1 MDESHLPIDRGWA
14 WVVLLACALE
24 SFLMIGSMKS
34 FGVFFVE
41 FLDFYNASSSE
52 ISGVVSA
59 RTISISI
66 VSLFVLSAGPHCMAN
81 RWFVLIGCVFGV
93 AAYMVCAFAPNV
105 DLVMMS
111 QGIFWGAA
119 VGMAHGP
126 TLVMVGK
133 YFNKKRGL
141 ANSLANI
148 GAGIGGLIFPPLI
161 RFMLDFYGL
170 RGTLM
175 IISGVMFNISIIA
188 ALLRPLEFYSKR
200 RKSKVKMNSE
210 KCLKNG
216 ELSIQE
222 ALLPEKNINKEALEG
237 NSFESEKYNTS
248 QGAPKGT
255 IHLSY
260 ELLVSSKNGRLRT
273 QSTSSGVL
281 RTSYKKSETGST
293 RSINKYITE
302 MSNTN
307 SSLFQSVEALGSI
320 PDFKN
325 DDTNSETSKTCSIS
339 AGSILKKLFDFKA
352 LKSRRFNLFMLT
364 GFIAI
369 SGNAFVVLYLPA
381 HAKDIGI
388 TDTKAALLVSI
399 VQATDIVSRV
409 FMAFIL
415 DRRILERHQMLS
427 IALIITGISCQLL
440 PLFTQFW
447 SLTLFSVIYGF
458 FGGLYFAIYPVI
470 IVDFVGIECL
480 SSGMAIMM
488 LLHGVSL
495 SFLAPILG
503 MLRDRTGSY
512 LASYHLM
519 GTGSIIGSLLLLL
532 EPLVRRFEKNSNIVL
547 HIKDNKANN
556 KENT

>member
-14 WVVLLACALE
+14 WVVLLA
-24 SFLMIGSMKS
+24 
-34 FGVFFVE
+34 
-41 FLDFYNASSSE
+41 
-52 ISGVVSA
+52 
-59 RTISISI
+59 
-66 VSLFVLSAGPHCMAN
+66 LFVLSAGPHCMAN

-111 QGIFWGAA
+111 QGAA

-216 ELSIQE
+216 ELSNQE
-222 ALLPEKNINKEALEG
+222 ALLPEKNIKKEALEG
-237 NSFESEKYNTS
+237 NSFESEKYYIS

-325 DDTNSETSKTCSIS
+325 DDNNSETLKTCSIS

-440 PLFTQFW
+440 PIFTQFW

-519 GTGSIIGSLLLLL
+519 GTGSIIGSLLLFL
-532 EPLVRRFEKNSNIVL
+532 EPLVRRFEKKSNIVL